1 MSNHQT
7 TKYPWA
13 LLYNLESQR
22 GQQPMPGVRRIG
34 RPPNPIPRSRVMLL
48 LTAEEERALQ
58 QATSIIQEKLYPARV
73 SRSQVVGMAIRLL
86 QMKLEGKGLAEA
98 VTDWPALVSHLAE
111 GNNE

>member
-1 MSNHQT
+1 MSSHQS
-7 TKYPWA
+7 KYPWA

-22 GQQPMPGVRRIG
+22 GQQPMPGARRVG

-58 QATSIIQEKLYPARV
+58 QATALIQEKLLPARV

-86 QMKLEGKGLAEA
+86 QMKLEEQGIAEE
-98 VTDWPALVSHLAE
+98 VEDWPALVSHLAD
-111 GNNE
+111 GNHE